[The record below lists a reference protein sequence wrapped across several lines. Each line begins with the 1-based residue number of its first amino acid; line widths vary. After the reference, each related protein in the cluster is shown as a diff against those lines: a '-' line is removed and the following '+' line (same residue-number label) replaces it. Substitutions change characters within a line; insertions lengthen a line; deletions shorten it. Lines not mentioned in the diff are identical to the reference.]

1 MHDVATKPD
10 LEAIMRRLKGSKEPG
25 PIQAAKPPV
34 ACISNDETTNELKR
48 IAKMLG
54 AKLKIVIEEKLCL
67 QGLLNQKEKEI
78 ASIQSLCIEKDETI
92 STLQKAHE
100 SLKQPSLVP
109 IQEEELS
116 QLRDTQNRWTAS
128 QDQHRQAEEEL
139 TQLRNAQSEWL
150 DERALLLKELQNE
163 RSTKQNLG
171 SEQSAQVLRIAMTCR
186 QLEDE
191 IHALTCER
199 AATLRQ
205 YRELK
210 EGHEHLEDSLEKCLR
225 QIANQEAEL
234 LQNENEISSL
244 QAAHASLNTSY
255 KDLQNHNMRDKL
267 ENENQRSQIE
277 TLQTLIAEL
286 KEGLLNLTKHADL
299 LKEGLES
306 KEEALQS
313 LQGEYSSLRDA
324 LESTTDEKNK
334 SLQHV
339 QEVEEVLVLKL
350 TLISEL
356 QEQLASLHAAT
367 TSLQQN
373 NDSLH
378 HAMQQALDELK
389 QLEAEHASLLDAHAN
404 TKQQLQQ
411 AEKNNAN
418 LIERTERHECL
429 LNTIRDAKEQ
439 ASGLLKILENGK
451 TPSISVAKLVEELS
465 IRPEDVSGILV
476 EDRFEQHDLF

>member
-10 LEAIMRRLKGSKEPG
+10 LEAIMRRLKGKKEPD
-25 PIQAAKPPV
+25 PIQVAKPPV

-48 IAKMLG
+48 IAKTLG
-54 AKLKIVIEEKLCL
+54 GKLKIVLEEKLYL
-67 QGLLNQKEKEI
+67 QGLLSQKEKEI
-78 ASIQSLCIEKDETI
+78 ASMQSLCIEKDETI
-92 STLQKAHE
+92 STLQKARE
-100 SLKQPSLVP
+100 SLRQTSLIP
-109 IQEEELS
+109 TQEEELS
-116 QLRDTQNRWTAS
+116 QLRNTQNRWTAD
-128 QDQHRQAEEEL
+128 QDQYRQAEEEL
-139 TQLRNAQSEWL
+139 TQLRKAQSEWS
-150 DERALLLKELQNE
+150 DERERLLKELQNE
-163 RSTKQNLG
+163 RSTKQDLG

-210 EGHEHLEDSLEKCLR
+210 ESHEHLEASLEKYLR
-225 QIANQEAEL
+225 QIATQEAEL
-234 LQNENEISSL
+234 LKKENEISSL
-244 QAAHASLNTSY
+244 QTDHANLNAAY
-255 KDLQNHNMRDKL
+255 KDLQNHNICDKL
-267 ENENQRSQIE
+267 ENENQRGQIE

-286 KEGLLNLTKHADL
+286 KEELLNVTKHVDL

-306 KEEALQS
+306 KEEALRS
-313 LQGEYSSLRDA
+313 LQGEYSTLRDA

-350 TLISEL
+350 TLVSEL

-367 TSLQQN
+367 TSLQQT

-404 TKQQLQQ
+404 TKQQLQE

-429 LNTIRDAKEQ
+429 LNTVRDAKEQ